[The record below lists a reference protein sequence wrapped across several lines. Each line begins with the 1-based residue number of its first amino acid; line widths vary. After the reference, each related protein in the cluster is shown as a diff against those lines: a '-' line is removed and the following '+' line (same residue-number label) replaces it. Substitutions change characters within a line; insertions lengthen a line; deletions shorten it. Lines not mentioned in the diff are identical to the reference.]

1 MIFLED
7 IINTKKKQ
15 VILSLSKH
23 KLINFHRLSAS
34 IANETH
40 TIEKLNSEKDHDG
53 KLLQTV
59 EGDNTH
65 LQRTINKNQM
75 FSPKEDE
82 AKERAE
88 EQKRRKDDLDELN
101 EKIVKLDIEVT
112 RENTRL
118 NDRNLLKKQ
127 QEVNLGLGQ
136 DYSKIEID
144 MNIAKSRIA
153 ELEGLREMNVNMLRD
168 MYSDKRVLEHS
179 NKEI

>member
-1 MIFLED
+1 
-7 IINTKKKQ
+7 
-15 VILSLSKH
+15 
-23 KLINFHRLSAS
+23 
-34 IANETH
+34 
-40 TIEKLNSEKDHDG
+40 
-53 KLLQTV
+53 
-59 EGDNTH
+59 
-65 LQRTINKNQM
+65 M